1 VQLRAYPLNVS
12 KGSEPSPDIPPA
24 KEDSLLKSTLWLLF
38 SNGSRLILQ
47 AAYFIIIAR
56 VLGPDQYGAFVGATS
71 FVAILAPFSSLGS
84 GNLLVKA
91 VSRNKKLFREYW
103 GNALFRIF
111 TSGLAFGGMCMLL
124 YPIFLPKEISGT
136 LVALAIFADLICL
149 RLLEVCGQ
157 AFQSVLW
164 LKKTAQLNLL
174 PQVSRLIA
182 AIVLWKFFPEPDALQ
197 WTILYVI
204 GTTLTSSLA
213 VYWVQKQLGK
223 PKLALWRIKP
233 ELKEGFYFSIGLS
246 SQTIYNDIDK
256 AMLTRLATLSDAG
269 VYAAAYRLID
279 VAFVPVRSLLGAAY
293 TRFFRHGASGISGS
307 LQFAKRLIP
316 VAGGYGVV
324 AGIALYLG
332 APVVQYVFGSEYAGT
347 VDALKCLSIIP
358 FLKSMHYFA
367 ADALT
372 GAGFQSLRSM
382 MQISV
387 ALLNVSLNL
396 WLIPAYSWQG
406 AAMASLASD
415 GLLVVGLWSI
425 VLFQFHR
432 QGQLKELSS

>member
-1 VQLRAYPLNVS
+1 MNFSKSQKHPLDS
-12 KGSEPSPDIPPA
+12 SIA
-24 KEDSLLKSTLWLLF
+24 KEDSLLQSTLWLLL
-38 SNGSRLILQ
+38 SNGSRLGLQ

-91 VSRNKKLFREYW
+91 VSRDKSLFREYW

-111 TSGLAFGGMCMLL
+111 TSGFFFGLVCLLL
-124 YPIFLPKEISGT
+124 YPIFLPKEISGS
-136 LVALAIFADLICL
+136 LVVMAIFADLFCL
-149 RLLEVCGQ
+149 RLLEVSGQ
-157 AFQSVLW
+157 AFQAVLQ
-164 LKKTAQLNLL
+164 LKKTAQLNVL
-174 PQVSRLIA
+174 PHISRLIA
-182 AIVLWKFFPEPDALQ
+182 AIVLLKFFPKPDVIQ
-197 WTILYVI
+197 WTSLYVI
-204 GTTLTSSLA
+204 GTTLTAIIA
-213 VYWVQKQLGK
+213 VLWVQRSLGK

-233 ELKEGFYFSIGLS
+233 EMKEGFYFSISLS

-279 VAFVPVRSLLGAAY
+279 VSFVPVRSLLGAAY
-293 TRFFRHGASGISGS
+293 SRFFRHGASGMGGA

-316 VAGGYGVV
+316 LAGGYGIV
-324 AGIALYLG
+324 ACLGLYLG
-332 APVVQYVFGSEYAGT
+332 APVVQVVFGNEYAGT
-347 VDALKCLSIIP
+347 VDALKWLSLIP

-367 ADALT
+367 ADSLT
-372 GAGFQSLRSM
+372 GAGFQSLRSA
-382 MQISV
+382 MQVTV
-387 ALLNVSLNL
+387 AVLNVSLNL

-406 AAMASLASD
+406 AAIASLASD

-425 VLFQFHR
+425 VLFQYHR
-432 QGQLKELSS
+432 EKQLRHELSS

>member
-1 VQLRAYPLNVS
+1 LNVS
-12 KGSEPSPDIPPA
+12 KESDPSPEGPQA

-38 SNGSRLILQ
+38 SNGSRLFLQ
-47 AAYFIIIAR
+47 AAYFVIIAR

-91 VSRNKKLFREYW
+91 VSRDKSLFREYW

-111 TSGLAFGGMCMLL
+111 TSGLAFGALCMLI
-124 YPIFLPKEISGT
+124 YPLFLPKEISGV

-174 PQVSRLIA
+174 PQISRLIA
-182 AIVLWKFFPEPDALQ
+182 AIALWQFFPKADALQ

-204 GTTLTSSLA
+204 GTTVTSAIA
-213 VYWVQKQLGK
+213 VLWVQQKLGK

-256 AMLTRLATLSDAG
+256 TMLTRLATLSDAG

-293 TRFFRHGASGISGS
+293 ARFFRHGASGINGS
-307 LQFAKRLIP
+307 LQFAKRLLP
-316 VAGGYGVV
+316 AAGGYGIV
-324 AGIALYLG
+324 AGIGLYLG
-332 APVVQYVFGSEYAGT
+332 APIVPLAFGSEYAGT
-347 VDALKCLSIIP
+347 VDALKWLALIP
-358 FLKSMHYFA
+358 LLKSMHYFA

-382 MQISV
+382 MQITV
-387 ALLNVSLNL
+387 AVLNVSLNL

-406 AAMASLASD
+406 AAIASLASD

-425 VLFQFHR
+425 VLHQYQR
-432 QGQLKELSS
+432 QNQLKELSS